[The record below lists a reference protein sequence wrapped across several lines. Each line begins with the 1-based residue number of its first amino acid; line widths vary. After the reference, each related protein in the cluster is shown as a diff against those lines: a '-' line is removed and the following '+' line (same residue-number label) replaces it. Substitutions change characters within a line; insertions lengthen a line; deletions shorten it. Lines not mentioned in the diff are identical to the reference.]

1 MAADLPAFPPGFT
14 WGVAT
19 AAFQIEGATAA
30 DGRGRSIW
38 DTFCAEPGRVKGGD
52 TGEVACDHFS
62 RYREDVALLADLG
75 VDSYRFSVAWP
86 RVQPDGRG
94 AVNRAGLDFYAR
106 LVDELLGAGVAPCL
120 TLYHWD
126 LPQALEDAGGWR
138 VRDTAER
145 FAEYATVVHAALGD
159 RVPLWTTL
167 NEPFCSAF
175 VGHAQGRHAP
185 GMRTGEPA
193 LAAAHHLL
201 LGHGLALRAM
211 RAQQHGDE
219 QFGVT
224 LNLNA
229 ITPRTGSAEDL
240 GAARRTE
247 VLQNRSFTDPLLA
260 GRYPEA
266 EQETWGEIT
275 GFGFRRDG
283 DLAVIGQPLDFL
295 GVNTYFPQYVRAAP
309 HTEPDPAR
317 RTAAD
322 VAAVDD
328 PPPHLARSAMGWPVE
343 PAIMT
348 RLLGWLRA
356 TYPDLPPVHVTENGN
371 SFPDVVR
378 HDGSVPD
385 PDRVAYLE
393 GHLRALAEA
402 VADGADVRGYYVWS
416 LLDNFEW
423 AHGYSQRFGLV
434 HVDYPTQRRT
444 PKASFAWY
452 RDVVRG
458 QRAQHPRNDPGR
470 ALAGPA

>member
-1 MAADLPAFPPGFT
+1 MAALPAFPADFT

-19 AAFQIEGATAA
+19 AAFQIEGAATEG
-30 DGRGRSIW
+30 GRGRSIW

-52 TGEVACDHFS
+52 TGEVACDHVH
-62 RYREDVALLADLG
+62 RYREDVALLAGLG

-94 AVNRAGLDFYAR
+94 PVNRAGLDFYSR
-106 LVDELLGAGVAPCL
+106 LVDELLTAGIRPCL

-126 LPQALEDAGGWR
+126 LPQALEDEGGWR
-138 VRDTAER
+138 SRDTAAR
-145 FAEYATVVHAALGD
+145 FAEYSAAVHAALGD

-167 NEPFCSAF
+167 NEPFCSAI

-185 GMRTGEPA
+185 GLRTGEPA
-193 LAAAHHLL
+193 LAAVHHLL
-201 LGHGLALRAM
+201 LAHGLAVQAM
-211 RAQQHGDE
+211 RAQRHGAE
-219 QFGVT
+219 EFGIT

-229 ITPRTGSAEDL
+229 VSPRTGHPDDVAA
-240 GAARRTE
+240 AARVE

-260 GRYPEA
+260 GRYPAA
-266 EQETWGEIT
+266 EGEVWGDLT
-275 GFGFRRDG
+275 DFGFRADG
-283 DLAVIGQPLDFL
+283 DLAVIGAPLDFL

-309 HTEPDPAR
+309 YTEPDPAR

-328 PPPHLARSAMGWPVE
+328 PPPHLPRSAMGWPVE
-343 PAIMT
+343 PATMS
-348 RLLGWLRA
+348 RLMRWLRD
-356 TYPDLPPVHVTENGN
+356 TYPGLPPVYVTENGN

-385 PDRVAYLE
+385 PDRIAYLD
-393 GHLRALAEA
+393 GHLRELAA
-402 VADGADVRGYYVWS
+402 AMADGVDVRGYYVWS

-444 PKASFAWY
+444 PKASYAWY
-452 RDVVRG
+452 RD
-458 QRAQHPRNDPGR
+458 AI
-470 ALAGPA
+470 AGSR

>member
-1 MAADLPAFPPGFT
+1 VSGLPAFPRGFT
-14 WGVAT
+14 WGAAT
-19 AAFQIEGATAA
+19 AAFQIEGATGE
-30 DGRGRSIW
+30 DGRGTSIW

-52 TGEVACDHFS
+52 TGEVACDHYH
-62 RYREDVALLADLG
+62 RYPEDVALLAGLG

-94 AVNRAGLDFYAR
+94 PVNQAGLDFYAR
-106 LVDELLGAGVAPCL
+106 LVDELLGAGIQPCL

-126 LPQALEDAGGWR
+126 LPQALEDEGGWR
-138 VRDTAER
+138 SRDTAAR
-145 FAEYATVVHAALGD
+145 FADYSATVHAALGD

-167 NEPFCSAF
+167 NEPFCSAI

-193 LAAAHHLL
+193 LAAVHHLL
-201 LGHGLALRAM
+201 LAHGLAVQAM
-211 RAQQHGDE
+211 RAQRHGDE
-219 QFGVT
+219 QFGIT

-229 ITPRTGSAEDL
+229 VTPRTGSAEDAA
-240 GAARRTE
+240 AARRVE

-260 GRYPEA
+260 GRYPHGEG
-266 EQETWGEIT
+266 EVWGDLT
-275 GFGFRRDG
+275 DFGFRADG
-283 DLAVIGQPLDFL
+283 DLAVVTQPLDFL

-309 HTEPDPAR
+309 YAEPDPAR
-317 RTAAD
+317 RTASD

-328 PPPHLARSAMGWPVE
+328 PPPHLPRSAMGWPVE
-343 PAIMT
+343 GATMG
-348 RLLGWLRA
+348 RLMRWLRD
-356 TYPDLPPVHVTENGN
+356 TYPGLPPVYVTENGN

-385 PDRVAYLE
+385 PDRIAYLDA
-393 GHLRALAEA
+393 HLRELAA
-402 VADGADVRGYYVWS
+402 AIDDGVDVRGYYVWS

-444 PKASFAWY
+444 PKASYAWY
-452 RDVVRG
+452 RDAIAE
-458 QRAQHPRNDPGR
+458 QR
-470 ALAGPA
+470 